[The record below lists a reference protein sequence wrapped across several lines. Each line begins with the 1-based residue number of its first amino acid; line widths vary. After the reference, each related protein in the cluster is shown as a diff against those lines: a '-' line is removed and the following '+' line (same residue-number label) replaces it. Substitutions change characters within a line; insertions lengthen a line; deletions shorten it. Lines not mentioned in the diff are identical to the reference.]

1 MRLNVKRKIWLSGLF
16 LPVLAGCAL
25 MSTSYVEP
33 AEYDLAVKANP
44 LSEVRFE
51 VGSFR
56 NLSGSDRRFLYREKG
71 GRMVS
76 DDYNRWLLSPDLL
89 LQRQLQQTLSP
100 EEVRSGGR
108 NGMLARIGG
117 TIYRFDFDSAAR
129 KAVLSVDYTVR
140 IFSPDRKMVGSDSVT
155 VTTEAEIQGN
165 SPEAAAAAMSDC
177 VEQSIAR
184 VRDLLLQNKSE
195 K

>member
-1 MRLNVKRKIWLSGLF
+1 
-16 LPVLAGCAL
+16 
-25 MSTSYVEP
+25 
-33 AEYDLAVKANP
+33 
-44 LSEVRFE
+44 
-51 VGSFR
+51 
-56 NLSGSDRRFLYREKG
+56 
-71 GRMVS
+71 
-76 DDYNRWLLSPDLL
+76 
-89 LQRQLQQTLSP
+89 
-100 EEVRSGGR
+100 
-108 NGMLARIGG
+108 MLARIGG
-117 TIYRFDFDSAAR
+117 AIYRFDFDSAAR

>member
-1 MRLNVKRKIWLSGLF
+1 
-16 LPVLAGCAL
+16 
-25 MSTSYVEP
+25 
-33 AEYDLAVKANP
+33 
-44 LSEVRFE
+44 
-51 VGSFR
+51 
-56 NLSGSDRRFLYREKG
+56 
-71 GRMVS
+71 
-76 DDYNRWLLSPDLL
+76 
-89 LQRQLQQTLSP
+89 
-100 EEVRSGGR
+100 
-108 NGMLARIGG
+108 MLARISG